1 MLTFQETLA
10 PLHCTEKNTDA
21 AALQTAVQL
30 VSVSPLPMSRANAI
44 ALVQKYIKKK
54 IIPTLAGWFVLRAI
68 GTDVFS
74 EILVAYLKYD

>member
-1 MLTFQETLA
+1 MLMFQETLV

-44 ALVQKYIKKK
+44 ALVQKYI
-54 IIPTLAGWFVLRAI
+54 
-68 GTDVFS
+68 
-74 EILVAYLKYD
+74 

>member
-54 IIPTLAGWFVLRAI
+54 NHSYI
-68 GTDVFS
+68 GRLVCSSCNRHRCVFRNTGCLS
-74 EILVAYLKYD
+74 EV